1 MRRDTPAAISFIPQ
15 ETEKLH
21 CAGVYTSRPH
31 VLVELEKS
39 C

>member
-15 ETEKLH
+15 ETVKLH